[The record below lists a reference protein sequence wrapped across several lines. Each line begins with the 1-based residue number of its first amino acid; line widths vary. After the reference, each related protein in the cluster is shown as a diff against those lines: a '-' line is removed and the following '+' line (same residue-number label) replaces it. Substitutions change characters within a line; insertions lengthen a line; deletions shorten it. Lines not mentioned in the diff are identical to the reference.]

1 MPQFSEEEGCK
12 LFVYGVAT
20 QTPKEDLQAE
30 FERFGNVS
38 DAYNSGKGYAFI
50 TYGTKE
56 EADQAKQMMN
66 GTTVCG
72 QEIKVDIARPRGAGN
87 PRGGGRGR
95 GEYRGR
101 GRGGFD
107 GEGRGRGGYG
117 GDRRGGYGGG
127 EGGYGGGR
135 GGGFSGERG
144 GRGRGEYR
152 GRGRGGMDGGEHHQA
167 LDVQSLGT
175 YEDGGY
181 GGGPDRRRGGY
192 GGGRG
197 GGGYGGG
204 QSGGYEGGRG
214 GGRGRGGFQDADGF
228 QKQTY

>member
-101 GRGGFD
+101 GRGG
-107 GEGRGRGGYG
+107 
-117 GDRRGGYGGG
+117 
-127 EGGYGGGR
+127 
-135 GGGFSGERG
+135 
-144 GRGRGEYR
+144 
-152 GRGRGGMDGGEHHQA
+152 MDG
-167 LDVQSLGT
+167 
-175 YEDGGY
+175 DGGY

-192 GGGRG
+192 GGGRGG

-228 QKQTY
+228 QKQNY